1 VSLILALPIA
11 QAEGCSFEDA
21 FWFSLMG
28 MTLTDV
34 PLTNFAPAG
43 AGGLVIALIAGVL
56 QVTLFIFCVGLT
68 AGPMIDPW
76 VDFFGIADVKTA
88 HRKFL
93 PFCLIIYP
101 AAAILFAALL
111 GVPLSL
117 SEGWPI
123 ADGFVLV
130 LGELTATPLAWGSTV
145 PATYAG
151 KVLGLVAGVVAMAFL
166 GLTIAVGSVPL
177 LGFGLT
183 FNESKVVKMLGPL
196 VLNGEQ
202 RAEILGK
209 PPAKE
214 VAVVPAEEQK
224 GSAEEQND
232 PDA

>member
-1 VSLILALPIA
+1 MLVKIILLWLVAYPLKSAVVSLILALPIA
-11 QAEGCSFEDA
+11 QAEDCSFEDA

-88 HRKFL
+88 HRKFF

-130 LGELTATPLAWGSTV
+130 LGELTATAYVFSNFFSNFP
-145 PATYAG
+145 
-151 KVLGLVAGVVAMAFL
+151 
-166 GLTIAVGSVPL
+166 
-177 LGFGLT
+177 
-183 FNESKVVKMLGPL
+183 
-196 VLNGEQ
+196 
-202 RAEILGK
+202 
-209 PPAKE
+209 
-214 VAVVPAEEQK
+214 
-224 GSAEEQND
+224 QNFD
-232 PDA
+232 NI